1 MTATTPFV
9 LDVAESDFEV
19 QVIEKSKTLPV
30 VVDFWAPWCGPCRQL
45 GPVLEKLAAEW
56 NGAFLLV
63 KLNTDEAPTISQ
75 ALQISSIPLVLAF
88 QDGQVVDEFVG
99 ALPEAEIRAWLTNL
113 APPAT
118 DAATDA
124 ATATPT
130 PAPASTAAATGLD
143 SGVARADKLRAG
155 GRFDDAEKI
164 LDELL
169 VTDRD
174 DAAALLGLARLRF
187 DQKRDAEAIALIEQ
201 IPPGEERRIGD
212 RLAAEARIR
221 GAAGEATADIDSL
234 GHLLESAPDDL
245 EARYQLARAL
255 AAAGRHEEALTH
267 YLALVRADRKFRED
281 GGRKGMLD
289 LFQVLGG
296 EHPLTDRFRRELSQ
310 VLFS

>member
-1 MTATTPFV
+1 MTASSPFV
-9 LDVAESDFEV
+9 LDVAESDFEA

-88 QDGQVVDEFVG
+88 RDGQVVDEFVG
-99 ALPEAEIRAWLTNL
+99 ALPEAEIRAWLTSL

-118 DAATDA
+118 ASSM
-124 ATATPT
+124 
-130 PAPASTAAATGLD
+130 PAPGSTAAAPGLD

-187 DQKRDAEAIALIEQ
+187 DQKRDDEAIALIDQ

-234 GHLLESAPDDL
+234 GRLLESTPDDL

-255 AAAGRHEEALTH
+255 AAAGRHEESLGH
-267 YLALVRADRKFRED
+267 YLALVRVDRKFRDD

-296 EHPLTDRFRRELSQ
+296 DHPLTDRFRRELSQ